1 MSRWAG
7 AMRLIG
13 VGFFISTSI
22 IGGVVVGLWLDSKF
36 NTEPL
41 LVIIGLLLG
50 IAVAC
55 YGVYEML
62 LPLLQKK
69 RDNGDG

>member
-22 IGGVVVGLWLDSKF
+22 IGGVVVGLWLDGKF

-41 LVIIGLLLG
+41 LVLVGLLLG
-50 IAVAC
+50 LIVAIF
-55 YGVYEML
+55 GVYEML
-62 LPLLQKK
+62 LPLLQK
-69 RDNGDG
+69 RRENGDG

>member
-41 LVIIGLLLG
+41 LVLVGLLLG
-50 IAVAC
+50 IAVAF

-69 RDNGDG
+69 GDNGDG

>member
-1 MSRWAG
+1 MSRWSG

-22 IGGVVVGLWLDSKF
+22 IGGVMVGLWLDSKF
-36 NTEPL
+36 DTEPL
-41 LVIIGLLLG
+41 LVLVGLLLG
-50 IAVAC
+50 LIVSIF
-55 YGVYEML
+55 GVYEML

-69 RDNGDG
+69 REDGDG

>member
-1 MSRWAG
+1 
-7 AMRLIG
+7 MRLIG

-22 IGGVVVGLWLDSKF
+22 IGGVMVGLWLDSKF

-41 LVIIGLLLG
+41 LVLVGLLLG
-50 IAVAC
+50 LIVSIF
-55 YGVYEML
+55 GVYEML

-69 RDNGDG
+69 REDGDG

>member
-41 LVIIGLLLG
+41 LVLVGLLLG
-50 IAVAC
+50 LIVAIF
-55 YGVYEML
+55 GVYEML
-62 LPLLQKK
+62 LPLLQK
-69 RDNGDG
+69 RRENGDG